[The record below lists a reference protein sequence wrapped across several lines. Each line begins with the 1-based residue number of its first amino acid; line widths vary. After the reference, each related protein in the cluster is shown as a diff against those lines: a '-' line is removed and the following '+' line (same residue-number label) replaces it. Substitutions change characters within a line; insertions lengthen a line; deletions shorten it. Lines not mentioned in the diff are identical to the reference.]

1 MFPMKRWLL
10 ALTAATI
17 LMVGSGARNAQAQ
30 TSFYGSASSGSFSI
44 SYFYDEL
51 DDYGRWVDYGNY
63 GACWV
68 PANVDQGWRPY
79 TYGHWMYTDY
89 GWTWAS
95 YEPYGWATYHY
106 GRWVFDPYYGWVW
119 VPGTVWAPAWVAW
132 RESPDYIGWAPLGPE
147 VGWSVSVGLS
157 FGSGYSSSQIAYS
170 NWSFVDR
177 NRFDSRD
184 VRSVVY
190 RADRNDDVFRT
201 TRDVTRFRSR
211 NGSPFNEGVAVSN
224 VERSTGRRIP
234 RMRVAAVDSP
244 NRGTGRQVNGN
255 TVDYFRPN
263 IRGSRRDL
271 TTQIERRGGR
281 MERVT
286 PGRARGNQRNDVQQ
300 RVERSRGQS
309 GQLERGRNLQREVID
324 RTERAQNRAAERQ
337 RVERSQGRSAER
349 QRVER
354 ARETGRNRSFEQSP
368 ARNVERQSRVRTER
382 APREFQRQDRESP
395 QERRVERREAAPQ
408 EGQREARSERG
419 RSQELRSEERGRS
432 RDSAERSRGGNRGG
446 KGNKD
451 KDEK

>member
-1 MFPMKRWLL
+1 MKRWLL

-147 VGWSVSVGLS
+147 AGWSVSVGLS
-157 FGSGYSSSQIAYS
+157 FGSGYGSSRIPYS
-170 NWSFVDR
+170 NWAFVER
-177 NRFDSRD
+177 NRFVSSD
-184 VRSVVY
+184 VRTVVY
-190 RADRNDDVFRT
+190 RADRNDDVFRS

-211 NGSPFNEGVAVSN
+211 NGSPYNEGVAVSN
-224 VERSTGRRIP
+224 VERSIGRRIP

-244 NRGTGRQVNGN
+244 NRGTGRQISGN

-281 MERVT
+281 IERVS
-286 PGRARGNQRNDVQQ
+286 PGRARDNQRSDVQQ
-300 RVERSRGQS
+300 RTERARGQS
-309 GQLERGRNLQREVID
+309 GQLERGRDVQRQYI
-324 RTERAQNRAAERQ
+324 ERARGRAAERQ
-337 RVERSQGRSAER
+337 QQVERP
-349 QRVER
+349 
-354 ARETGRNRSFEQSP
+354 RETGRSRSYEPNP
-368 ARNVERQSRVRTER
+368 ARNVDRSSRIRTER
-382 APREFQRQDRESP
+382 APREDRGRNVLRDAP
-395 QERRVERREAAPQ
+395 QERRVERREAPPQ
-408 EGQREARSERG
+408 EPQREARSERG
-419 RSQELRSEERGRS
+419 RSHEVGSQERERSSESGERGR
-432 RDSAERSRGGNRGG
+432 GGNKGG

-451 KDEK
+451 KDGK

>member
-1 MFPMKRWLL
+1 MNRIKRWLL
-10 ALTAATI
+10 AATAVTTITVAAAT
-17 LMVGSGARNAQAQ
+17 RNAEAQ

-44 SYFYDEL
+44 SFFYDEL

-68 PANVDQGWRPY
+68 PANVDRGWRPY

-157 FGSGYSSSQIAYS
+157 FGSYSTSRIPYS
-170 NWSFVDR
+170 NWAFVER

-184 VRSVVY
+184 VSTVVY
-190 RADRNDDVFRT
+190 RADRNDDVFRS

-211 NGSPFNEGVAVSN
+211 NGSPYNEGIAVSN

-244 NRGTGRQVNGN
+244 NRGTGRQVSGN
-255 TVDYFRPN
+255 TVGFFRPS

-271 TTQIERRGGR
+271 TTQIERRGGKI
-281 MERVT
+281 ERVN
-286 PGRARGNQRNDVQQ
+286 PGRGHGNDVQ
-300 RVERSRGQS
+300 RTERARGQS
-309 GQLERGRNLQREVID
+309 GQLERGRDVQRQF
-324 RTERAQNRAAERQ
+324 TERAQNRAAERQ
-337 RVERSQGRSAER
+337 RVERSRGQSDRLERGRDVQRQYTERAQNRAAER
-349 QRVER
+349 QR
-354 ARETGRNRSFEQSP
+354 ARSFEPGP
-368 ARNVERQSRVRTER
+368 ARNVERSSRIRTER
-382 APREFQRQDRESP
+382 APREFQRQDRGRENRLESP
-395 QERRVERREAAPQ
+395 QERRVERREAPPE
-408 EGQREARSERG
+408 EGQREARSE
-419 RSQELRSEERGRS
+419 ERGRS
-432 RDSAERSRGGNRGG
+432 RESGERGRGNKGG

-451 KDEK
+451 DK

>member
-1 MFPMKRWLL
+1 MLQMKRWLL
-10 ALTAATI
+10 ALTAATT
-17 LMVGSGARNAQAQ
+17 LMVAGGARNAQAQ

-68 PANVDQGWRPY
+68 PANVGQGWRPY

-106 GRWVFDPYYGWVW
+106 GRWVLDPYYGWVW

-177 NRFDSRD
+177 NRFDSGD

-190 RADRNDDVFRT
+190 RADRNDDVFRS

-244 NRGTGRQVNGN
+244 NRGTGRQVSGQ
-255 TVDYFRPN
+255 TVGFFRPN

-281 MERVT
+281 MERVS
-286 PGRARGNQRNDVQQ
+286 PGRARSDVQQ
-300 RVERSRGQS
+300 RTERARGQS

-337 RVERSQGRSAER
+337 RAERSQGRAAER

-354 ARETGRNRSFEQSP
+354 SRETGRDRSFEQNP

-382 APREFQRQDRESP
+382 APREFQRQDRGRDMRTESA
-395 QERRVERREAAPQ
+395 QERREAPPQ
-408 EGQREARSERG
+408 EQQREV
-419 RSQELRSEERGRS
+419 RSEERGRS
-432 RDSAERSRGGNRGG
+432 RESTERGRGNKGG

-451 KDEK
+451 KDGK

>member
-1 MFPMKRWLL
+1 MFQIKRWLL
-10 ALTAATI
+10 AVTAATA
-17 LMVGSGARNAQAQ
+17 LMVASGARNAQAQ

-44 SYFYDEL
+44 SFFYDEL

-68 PANVDQGWRPY
+68 PANVDRGWRPY

-157 FGSGYSSSQIAYS
+157 FGGYSSSQIAYS

-184 VRSVVY
+184 VRTVVY
-190 RADRNDDVFRT
+190 RADRNDDVFRS

-211 NGSPFNEGVAVSN
+211 NGSPYNEGIAVAN
-224 VERSTGRRIP
+224 VERSTGRRVP

-244 NRGTGRQVNGN
+244 NRGTGRQVSGN
-255 TVDYFRPN
+255 TVGFFRPS

-271 TTQIERRGGR
+271 TTQIERRGGQI
-281 MERVT
+281 ERVT
-286 PGRARGNQRNDVQQ
+286 PGRGRGDVQQ
-300 RVERSRGQS
+300 RTERARGQS
-309 GQLERGRNLQREVID
+309 GQIERGRNLQREVID
-324 RTERAQNRAAERQ
+324 RTERARGRATERQ
-337 RVERSQGRSAER
+337 RVERSRGQSGQIERS
-349 QRVER
+349 
-354 ARETGRNRSFEQSP
+354 RETGRSRSFEQSP
-368 ARNVERQSRVRTER
+368 ARNVERRSRIRTER
-382 APREFQRQDRESP
+382 EPREVQRLESP
-395 QERRVERREAAPQ
+395 QARRVERREAPPQ
-408 EGQREARSERG
+408 ERQHEVRSERG
-419 RSQELRSEERGRS
+419 RSQELRSQEHGRS
-432 RDSAERSRGGNRGG
+432 RESTERRGGNKGG
-446 KGNKD
+446 KGNQD
-451 KDEK
+451 RDEK